1 MFQKNRFL
9 LVLLF
14 AVQSLFAQIPQGFNY
29 QATVR
34 NQTGE
39 LLTNEYVGIR
49 FHIVQGT
56 EQNNPVYSEFHYES
70 TDDLG
75 SLHLMIGQGTVEAG
89 AFNQID
95 WSLGDYHMGIEINT
109 GSGFIDMGTT
119 QLMSVP
125 FALYALNSGTT
136 NSASLPQGNAVGD
149 VLSWN
154 GSTWTAATSNGS
166 TNLPEINTQE
176 ASDIKGS
183 SARVEGEFWLDGSS
197 SITAKGV
204 VWSEDPTPTVALP
217 TKTDEG
223 PGATNFESQLIGLSP
238 NTTYHYRGYATNA
251 AGTFYGDEQT
261 FTTGEGVVALTTSLV
276 VSSVFSA
283 QSGGNISDDGGA
295 AITARGVCWST
306 LANPTIAD
314 SKTEDGT
321 GTGSFNSVLGGL
333 TPDTTYYL
341 RSYATNAAGTFY
353 GNEQTFTTGLLNGDL
368 DVLVWADEFDYE
380 GLPSSENWNFEI
392 GQGAWGW
399 GNGEKQ
405 YYTRENANVSN
416 GILSITAKKEDYRGA
431 QYTSTRLNT
440 LNKFDFT
447 YGRVEVRA
455 KLPAAKGTWPAMWLL
470 GSDHLSNTWPRCGEI
485 DIMEQKGWDKNNVL
499 GTTHWYEYG
508 PAPSY
513 VGHAEYS
520 KNMRLTTSTSEFHVY
535 TLEWTSSSIKI
546 SVDDQQYYTIN
557 PKDNMP
563 FDNEFFIILNVAVGG
578 TLGGTSIETDLE
590 SSMEI
595 DYVRVY
601 Q

>member
-9 LVLLF
+9 FVLLF

-56 EQNNPVYSEFHYES
+56 EQNNPIYSEFHYVP

-89 AFNQID
+89 DFNQID
-95 WSLGDYHMGIEINT
+95 WSLGNYHTGIEINT

-125 FALYALNSGTT
+125 FALYALNSGT
-136 NSASLPQGNAVGD
+136 NNNASFPQGNTVGD

-154 GSTWTAATSNGS
+154 GSAWIVAASNGS
-166 TNLPEINTQE
+166 TNLPEVNTQE
-176 ASDIKGS
+176 ASDITGS
-183 SARVEGEFWLDGSS
+183 SARVEGVFWLDGSS

-204 VWSEDPTPTVALP
+204 VWSENPEPTVALP

-223 PGATNFESQLIGLSP
+223 PGAINFESQLTGLSP
-238 NTTYHYRGYATNA
+238 NTTYYYRGYASNA

-261 FTTGEGVVALTTSLV
+261 FTIGDGVVALTTTSVL
-276 VSSVFSA
+276 SSVFSA

-295 AITARGVCWST
+295 AITVRGVCWST

-314 SKTEDGT
+314 NKTEDGT
-321 GTGSFNSVLGGL
+321 GTGSFSSVFGGL

-341 RSYATNAAGTFY
+341 RSYATNETGTFY
-353 GNEQTFTTGLLNGDL
+353 GDEQTFTTGVFNGDL
-368 DVLVWADEFDYE
+368 DILVWADEFDYE

-392 GQGAWGW
+392 GNGEWGW
-399 GNGEKQ
+399 GNGERQ

-416 GILSITAKKEDYRGA
+416 GILSITAKKEDYRGS

-440 LNKFDFT
+440 LNKFDLT
-447 YGRVEVRA
+447 HGRVEVRA
-455 KLPAAKGTWPAMWLL
+455 KLPAAKGTWPAIWML
-470 GSDHLSNTWPRCGEI
+470 GSDYLTNTWPRCGEI
-485 DIMEQKGWDKNNVL
+485 DIMEQRGWDKNTVL
-499 GTTHWYEYG
+499 GTTHWYFNG
-508 PAPSY
+508 NASY
-513 VGHAEYS
+513 S
-520 KNMRLTTSTSEFHVY
+520 RNKNLPTSTTEFHVY
-535 TLEWTSSSIKI
+535 AMEWTTTQIKMF
-546 SVDDQQYYTIN
+546 VDDQHYYTITLN
-557 PKDNMP
+557 DTMP
-563 FDNEFFIILNVAVGG
+563 FDSDFFIILNVAVGG
-578 TLGGTSIETDLE
+578 TLGGTNIEADLE
-590 SSMEI
+590 SSMEV